1 MAVRNKWTSA
11 VRRNAG
17 IVCESLLVAGGLSM
31 AIHRLSLAVSPRLEW
46 TLVATVALLLAP
58 KSLLKY
64 TLPAS

>member
-1 MAVRNKWTSA
+1 
-11 VRRNAG
+11 
-17 IVCESLLVAGGLSM
+17 M